1 MKLPYHIA
9 ASTAIS
15 GIIYLMSNSL
25 ALSASSFITGIF
37 IDLDHI
43 FDVMR
48 EHGNTVTI
56 KGFFR
61 ICHTAQFERI
71 FLLCHGWEWLFLGT
85 AITWYFNWNHWL
97 VGALIGFTHHMVL
110 DTIHNSSNLR
120 TYSLL
125 YRWKH
130 GFHFDTVFTKMA
142 KQKYSYK

>member
-9 ASTAIS
+9 VSTVVS
-15 GIIYLMSNSL
+15 GIIYLISKSI
-25 ALSASSFITGIF
+25 ALSTASFIVGIF

-48 EHGNTVTI
+48 EHGSTVTI
-56 KGFFR
+56 KDFFR

-71 FLLCHGWEWLFLGT
+71 FLICHGWEWLFVG
-85 AITWYFNWNHWL
+85 AVIAWHFSWNQWV

-125 YRWKH
+125 YRWKND
-130 GFHFDTVFTKMA
+130 FHFDTVFTKMA